1 MVSKPITRRSAL
13 GLSAAAL
20 SSLLFAGCTSETA
33 DGRVE
38 VEIVS
43 YKQEA
48 KALFDQ
54 IQADFN
60 ASHDNIVLKIDSP
73 ADAVTIMKTRFVR
86 ENYPDVIGIGG
97 DGDYANFVDSN
108 ILADV
113 LGYEGLTNV
122 KQSYT
127 DILKSVTYVPM
138 DGIYG
143 VPYVANAAGMLYN
156 IDMFEEHGWQ
166 IPETWDELIDLCE
179 EIKAEGEVAPF
190 YLGYLDTWTILS
202 PWNSITVNMVP
213 SDLAREVN
221 AGSAKFADYYGE
233 PARRMRQ
240 MLQYSQTCL
249 PGEPGPFAAS
259 YNDACTSFAN
269 GKSAM
274 YPCGS
279 FAVPQIMTGNDAIN
293 VGMFAMPS
301 ADNPA
306 DRIVVSGVDLQWCV
320 AETCPHKDEVLRTC
334 RPTSP
339 TSAPFPARRAT
350 LSSIRSSTVSRSFW
364 TRGACSTTSTIPT
377 SPPWRST
384 PSCRRCCST
393 SAMTTP
399 PSPPS
404 SRSSTPTGCATTA
417 RSSARSKST
426 RASSKGDKQWQ
437 VLARAKSARAA

>member
-20 SSLLFAGCTSETA
+20 SSRLFAGCTSETA
-33 DGRVE
+33 DGKVE

-60 ASHDNIVLKIDSP
+60 ASHDNLVLKIDSP

-113 LGYEGLTNV
+113 SGYEGLTNV

-320 AETCPHKDEVLRTC
+320 AETCPHKDEVFEVLSYLAEPENLQTYI
-334 RPTSP
+334 SDQ
-339 TSAPFPARRAT
+339 RA
-350 LSSIRSSTVSRSFW
+350 
-364 TRGACSTTSTIPT
+364 IPCAEGDFELDPLFDGIQEFLDEGRVLDYLDH
-377 SPPWRST
+377 SYQ
-384 PSCRRCCST
+384 
-393 SAMTTP
+393 SAMAVDAQLQTMLLDE
-399 PSPPS
+399 
-404 SRSSTPTGCATTA
+404 RDDDTA
-417 RSSARSKST
+417 I
-426 RASSKGDKQWQ
+426 
-437 VLARAKSARAA
+437 AAFLEKFDTDWLRYNREVIRKVQEYESQQ

>member
-1 MVSKPITRRSAL
+1 MTAKPITRRRAL

-20 SSLLFAGCTSETA
+20 SSLLFAGCSSETA
-33 DGRVE
+33 DGKVQ

-54 IQADFN
+54 VQADFN
-60 ASHDNIVLKIDSP
+60 AAHDDIVLKIDSP

-97 DGDYANFVDSN
+97 DADYANFVDSN

-113 LGYEGLTNV
+113 SDYEGMAGV
-122 KQSYT
+122 KQAYR
-127 DILKSVTYVPM
+127 DILESVTYVPM
-138 DGIYG
+138 EGVYG

-156 IDMFEEHGWQ
+156 VDMFEEKGWQ
-166 IPETWDELIDLCE
+166 IPETWDELIELCE
-179 EIKAEGEVAPF
+179 TIKAEGEVAPF

-213 SDLAREVN
+213 SDLARQVN
-221 AGSAKFADYYGE
+221 AGEAKFADYYGE

-279 FAVPQIMTGNDAIN
+279 FAVPQILTGNDAIN

-301 ADNPA
+301 ADDPA

-320 AETCPHKDEVLRTC
+320 AETCPHKDEVFEVLSYLAEPENLQTYI
-334 RPTSP
+334 SDQ
-339 TSAPFPARRAT
+339 RA
-350 LSSIRSSTVSRSFW
+350 
-364 TRGACSTTSTIPT
+364 IPCT
-377 SPPWRST
+377 EGDFELDPLFDGIQEFLDEGRVLDYLDHSYQ
-384 PSCRRCCST
+384 
-393 SAMTTP
+393 SAMAVDAQLQTMLLDE
-399 PSPPS
+399 
-404 SRSSTPTGCATTA
+404 RDDDTA
-417 RSSARSKST
+417 I
-426 RASSKGDKQWQ
+426 
-437 VLARAKSARAA
+437 AAFLEKFDTDWLRYNREVIRKVQEYESQQ

>member
-33 DGRVE
+33 DGKVE

-60 ASHDNIVLKIDSP
+60 ATHDNIVLKIDSP

-97 DGDYANFVDSN
+97 DADYANFVDSN

-113 LGYEGLTNV
+113 SAYEGINQV
-122 KQSYT
+122 SEAYR

-156 IDMFEEHGWQ
+156 VDMFEEHGWQ
-166 IPETWDELIDLCE
+166 IPETWDELIELCE
-179 EIKAEGEVAPF
+179 KIKAEGEVAPF

-221 AGSAKFADYYGE
+221 AGNAKFADYYGE

-279 FAVPQIMTGNDAIN
+279 FAVPQILTGNDAIN

-301 ADNPA
+301 ADDPA

-320 AETCPHKDEVLRTC
+320 AETCPHKDEVFEVLSYLAEPENLQTYI
-334 RPTSP
+334 SDQ
-339 TSAPFPARRAT
+339 RA
-350 LSSIRSSTVSRSFW
+350 
-364 TRGACSTTSTIPT
+364 IPCT
-377 SPPWRST
+377 EGDFELDPLFDGIQEFLDEGRVLDYLDHSYQ
-384 PSCRRCCST
+384 
-393 SAMTTP
+393 SAMAVDAQLQTMLLDE
-399 PSPPS
+399 
-404 SRSSTPTGCATTA
+404 RDDDTA
-417 RSSARSKST
+417 I
-426 RASSKGDKQWQ
+426 
-437 VLARAKSARAA
+437 AAFLEKFDTDWLRYNREVIRKVQEYESQQ

>member
-1 MVSKPITRRSAL
+1 MTAKPITRRHAL

-20 SSLLFAGCTSETA
+20 SSVLFAGCTSETA
-33 DGRVE
+33 DGKVQ

-48 KALFDQ
+48 KSIFDQ

-60 ASHDNIVLKIDSP
+60 AAHDDIVLKIDSP

-113 LGYEGLTNV
+113 SDYEGIGNV
-122 KQSYT
+122 KKSYT

-138 DGIYG
+138 EGIYG

-156 IDMFEEHGWQ
+156 VDMFEEKGWS
-166 IPETWDELIDLCE
+166 IPETWDELIELCE

-202 PWNSITVNMVP
+202 PWNSVTVNMVP
-213 SDLAREVN
+213 SDLARQVN
-221 AGSAKFADYYGE
+221 AGKAKFADYYGE

-240 MLQYSQTCL
+240 MLQYSQTLL

-279 FAVPQIMTGNDAIN
+279 FAVPQILTGNPDIN

-301 ADNPA
+301 ADDPA

-320 AETCPHKDEVLRTC
+320 AETCPHKEAVFEVLDYLAEPENLQTYLDDQ
-334 RPTSP
+334 
-339 TSAPFPARRAT
+339 RAIPCVEGDFT
-350 LSSIRSSTVSRSFW
+350 LDPLFDGIQEFLDEDRVLDYLDHSYQ
-364 TRGACSTTSTIPT
+364 
-377 SPPWRST
+377 
-384 PSCRRCCST
+384 
-393 SAMTTP
+393 SAMAVDAQLQTMLLDE
-399 PSPPS
+399 
-404 SRSSTPTGCATTA
+404 RDDDTA
-417 RSSARSKST
+417 I
-426 RASSKGDKQWQ
+426 
-437 VLARAKSARAA
+437 AAFLERFDTDWLRYNRDVIRKVQEYESQH

>member
-1 MVSKPITRRSAL
+1 MTAKPITRRHAL

-20 SSLLFAGCTSETA
+20 SSVLFAGCTSETA
-33 DGRVE
+33 DGKVQ

-48 KALFDQ
+48 KAIFDQ

-60 ASHDNIVLKIDSP
+60 AAHDDIVLKIDSP

-113 LGYEGLTNV
+113 SDYEGIGNV
-122 KQSYT
+122 KKSYT

-138 DGIYG
+138 EGIYG

-156 IDMFEEHGWQ
+156 VDMFEEKGWS
-166 IPETWDELIDLCE
+166 IPETWDELIELCE

-202 PWNSITVNMVP
+202 PWNSVTVNMVP
-213 SDLAREVN
+213 SDLARQVN
-221 AGSAKFADYYGE
+221 AGKAKFADYYGE

-240 MLQYSQTCL
+240 MLQYSQTLL

-279 FAVPQIMTGNDAIN
+279 FAVPQILTGNPDIN

-301 ADNPA
+301 ADDPA

-320 AETCPHKDEVLRTC
+320 AETCPHKEAVFEVLDYLAEPENLQTYLDDQ
-334 RPTSP
+334 
-339 TSAPFPARRAT
+339 RAIPCMEGDFT
-350 LSSIRSSTVSRSFW
+350 LDPLFDGIQEFLDEDRVLDYLDHSYQ
-364 TRGACSTTSTIPT
+364 
-377 SPPWRST
+377 
-384 PSCRRCCST
+384 
-393 SAMTTP
+393 SAMAVDAQLQTMLLDE
-399 PSPPS
+399 
-404 SRSSTPTGCATTA
+404 RDDDTA
-417 RSSARSKST
+417 I
-426 RASSKGDKQWQ
+426 
-437 VLARAKSARAA
+437 AAFLERFDTDWMRYNRNVIRKVQEYESQH

>member
-33 DGRVE
+33 DGKVE

-113 LGYEGLTNV
+113 SGYESLTNV

-156 IDMFEEHGWQ
+156 VDMFEEHGWQ

-240 MLQYSQTCL
+240 MLQYSQACL

-320 AETCPHKDEVLRTC
+320 AETCPHKDEVFEVLSYLAEPENLQTYI
-334 RPTSP
+334 SDQ
-339 TSAPFPARRAT
+339 RA
-350 LSSIRSSTVSRSFW
+350 
-364 TRGACSTTSTIPT
+364 IPCAEGDFELDPLFDGIQEFLDEGRVLDYLDH
-377 SPPWRST
+377 SYQ
-384 PSCRRCCST
+384 
-393 SAMTTP
+393 SAMAVDAQLQTMLLDE
-399 PSPPS
+399 
-404 SRSSTPTGCATTA
+404 RDDDTA
-417 RSSARSKST
+417 I
-426 RASSKGDKQWQ
+426 
-437 VLARAKSARAA
+437 AAFLEKFDTDWLRYNREVIRKVQEYESQQ

>member
-33 DGRVE
+33 DGKVE

-97 DGDYANFVDSN
+97 DGDYVNFVDSN

-113 LGYEGLTNV
+113 SGYEGLTNV

-221 AGSAKFADYYGE
+221 AGDAKFADYYGE

-320 AETCPHKDEVLRTC
+320 AETCPHKDEVFEVLSYLAEPENLQTYI
-334 RPTSP
+334 SDQ
-339 TSAPFPARRAT
+339 RA
-350 LSSIRSSTVSRSFW
+350 
-364 TRGACSTTSTIPT
+364 IPCAEGDFELDPLFDGIQEFLDEGRVLDYLDH
-377 SPPWRST
+377 SYQ
-384 PSCRRCCST
+384 
-393 SAMTTP
+393 SAMAVDAQLQTMLLDE
-399 PSPPS
+399 
-404 SRSSTPTGCATTA
+404 RDDDTA
-417 RSSARSKST
+417 I
-426 RASSKGDKQWQ
+426 
-437 VLARAKSARAA
+437 AAFLEKFDTDWLRYNREVIRKVQEYESQQ

>member
-1 MVSKPITRRSAL
+1 MTAKPITRRHAL

-20 SSLLFAGCTSETA
+20 SSVLFAGCTSETA
-33 DGRVE
+33 DGKVQ

-48 KALFDQ
+48 KAIFDQ

-60 ASHDNIVLKIDSP
+60 AAHDDIVLKIDSP

-113 LGYEGLTNV
+113 SDYEGIGNV
-122 KQSYT
+122 KKSYT

-138 DGIYG
+138 EGIYG

-156 IDMFEEHGWQ
+156 VDMFEEKGWS
-166 IPETWDELIDLCE
+166 IPETWDELIELCE

-202 PWNSITVNMVP
+202 PWNSVTVNMVP
-213 SDLAREVN
+213 SDLARQVN
-221 AGSAKFADYYGE
+221 AGKAKFADYYGE

-240 MLQYSQTCL
+240 MLQYSQTLL

-279 FAVPQIMTGNDAIN
+279 FAVPQILTGNPDIN

-301 ADNPA
+301 ADDPA

-320 AETCPHKDEVLRTC
+320 AETCPHKEAVFEVLDYLTE
-334 RPTSP
+334 PENLQTYLDDQ
-339 TSAPFPARRAT
+339 RAIPCMEGDFT
-350 LSSIRSSTVSRSFW
+350 LDPLFDGIQEFLDEDRVLDYLDHSYQ
-364 TRGACSTTSTIPT
+364 
-377 SPPWRST
+377 
-384 PSCRRCCST
+384 
-393 SAMTTP
+393 SAMAVDAQLQTMLLDE
-399 PSPPS
+399 
-404 SRSSTPTGCATTA
+404 RDDDTA
-417 RSSARSKST
+417 I
-426 RASSKGDKQWQ
+426 
-437 VLARAKSARAA
+437 AAFLERFDTDWLRYNRNVIRKVQEYESQH

>member
-1 MVSKPITRRSAL
+1 MPTKPITRRSML

-20 SSLLFAGCTSETA
+20 SSLMFAGCASEGA
-33 DGRVE
+33 DGAVE

-48 KALFDQ
+48 KSIFDQ

-60 ASHDNIVLKIDSP
+60 KTHDDVKLKIDSP

-97 DGDYANFVDSN
+97 DGDYASFTDSD
-108 ILADV
+108 ILA
-113 LGYEGLTNV
+113 NV
-122 KQSYT
+122 SDCPTLEEVKPAYT
-127 DILKSVTYVPM
+127 DILKSVTYIPM
-138 DGIYG
+138 EGIYG

-156 IDMFEEHGWQ
+156 KDMFDEKGWP
-166 IPETWDELIDLCE
+166 IPETWDELMDLCK
-179 EIKAEGEVAPF
+179 EIKDEGQVAPF

-202 PWNSITVNMVP
+202 PWNSIAVNMVP
-213 SDLAREVN
+213 SDLARQVN
-221 AGSAKFADYYGE
+221 AGKAKFADYYAG

-240 MLQYSQTCL
+240 VLQYSQTCL

-279 FAVPQIMTGNDAIN
+279 FAVPQILTGNPDIN

-320 AETCPHKDEVLRTC
+320 SAACKHKDAVYEVIAYLSDPDNLQTYI
-334 RPTSP
+334 SDQ
-339 TSAPFPARRAT
+339 RA
-350 LSSIRSSTVSRSFW
+350 
-364 TRGACSTTSTIPT
+364 IPCLEGNFQLDPLFDGIQEFLGDGRVLDYLDH
-377 SPPWRST
+377 SYQ
-384 PSCRRCCST
+384 
-393 SAMTTP
+393 SAMAVDAQLQTMLLDN
-399 PSPPS
+399 
-404 SRSSTPTGCATTA
+404 RDDDTA
-417 RSSARSKST
+417 IAAFLEKFDT
-426 RASSKGDKQWQ
+426 DWQ
-437 VLARAKSARAA
+437 RYNRDVIRKVQEYESQQ

>member
-1 MVSKPITRRSAL
+1 MTAKPITRRHAL

-20 SSLLFAGCTSETA
+20 SSVLFAGCTSETA
-33 DGRVE
+33 DGKVQ

-48 KALFDQ
+48 KAIFDQ

-60 ASHDNIVLKIDSP
+60 AAHDDIVLKIDSP

-113 LGYEGLTNV
+113 SDYEGIGNV
-122 KQSYT
+122 KKSYT

-138 DGIYG
+138 EGIYG

-156 IDMFEEHGWQ
+156 VDMFEEKGWS
-166 IPETWDELIDLCE
+166 IPETWDELIELCE

-202 PWNSITVNMVP
+202 PWNSVTVNMVP
-213 SDLAREVN
+213 SDLARQVN
-221 AGSAKFADYYGE
+221 AGKAKFADYYGE

-240 MLQYSQTCL
+240 MLQYSQTLL

-279 FAVPQIMTGNDAIN
+279 FAVPQILTGNPDIN

-301 ADNPA
+301 ADDPA

-320 AETCPHKDEVLRTC
+320 AETCPHKEAVFEVLDYLAEPENLQTYLDDQ
-334 RPTSP
+334 
-339 TSAPFPARRAT
+339 RAIPCMEGDFT
-350 LSSIRSSTVSRSFW
+350 LDPLFDGIQEFLDEDRVLDYLDHSYQ
-364 TRGACSTTSTIPT
+364 
-377 SPPWRST
+377 
-384 PSCRRCCST
+384 
-393 SAMTTP
+393 SAMAVDAQLQTMLLDE
-399 PSPPS
+399 
-404 SRSSTPTGCATTA
+404 RDDDTA
-417 RSSARSKST
+417 I
-426 RASSKGDKQWQ
+426 
-437 VLARAKSARAA
+437 AAFLERFDTDWMRYNRDVIRKVQEYESQH

>member
-33 DGRVE
+33 DGKVE

-113 LGYEGLTNV
+113 SGYEGLTNV

-156 IDMFEEHGWQ
+156 VDMFEEHGWQ

-320 AETCPHKDEVLRTC
+320 AETCPHKDEVFEVLSYLAEPENLQTYI
-334 RPTSP
+334 SDQ
-339 TSAPFPARRAT
+339 RA
-350 LSSIRSSTVSRSFW
+350 
-364 TRGACSTTSTIPT
+364 IPCAEGDFELDPLFDGIQEFLDEGRVLDYLDH
-377 SPPWRST
+377 SYQ
-384 PSCRRCCST
+384 
-393 SAMTTP
+393 SAMAVDAQLQTMLLDE
-399 PSPPS
+399 
-404 SRSSTPTGCATTA
+404 RDDDTA
-417 RSSARSKST
+417 I
-426 RASSKGDKQWQ
+426 
-437 VLARAKSARAA
+437 AAFLEKFDTDWLRYNREVIRKVQEYESQQ

>member
-33 DGRVE
+33 DGKVE

-60 ASHDNIVLKIDSP
+60 ATHDNIVLKIDSP

-97 DGDYANFVDSN
+97 DADYANFVDSN

-113 LGYEGLTNV
+113 SDFEGINQV
-122 KQSYT
+122 SEAYR

-156 IDMFEEHGWQ
+156 VDMFEEHGWQ

-320 AETCPHKDEVLRTC
+320 AETCPHKDEVFEVLSYLAEPENLQTYI
-334 RPTSP
+334 SDQ
-339 TSAPFPARRAT
+339 RA
-350 LSSIRSSTVSRSFW
+350 
-364 TRGACSTTSTIPT
+364 IPCAEGDFELDPLFDGIQEFLDEGRVLDYLDH
-377 SPPWRST
+377 SYQ
-384 PSCRRCCST
+384 
-393 SAMTTP
+393 SAMAVDAQLQTMLLDE
-399 PSPPS
+399 
-404 SRSSTPTGCATTA
+404 RDDDTA
-417 RSSARSKST
+417 I
-426 RASSKGDKQWQ
+426 
-437 VLARAKSARAA
+437 AAFLEKFDTDWLRYNREVIRKVQEYESQQ

>member
-1 MVSKPITRRSAL
+1 MTAKPITRRHAL

-20 SSLLFAGCTSETA
+20 SSVLFAGCTSETA
-33 DGRVE
+33 DGKVQ

-48 KALFDQ
+48 KSIFDQ

-60 ASHDNIVLKIDSP
+60 AAHDDIVLKIDSP

-113 LGYEGLTNV
+113 SDYEGIGNV
-122 KQSYT
+122 KKSYT

-138 DGIYG
+138 EGIYG

-156 IDMFEEHGWQ
+156 VDMFEEKGWP
-166 IPETWDELIDLCE
+166 IPETWDELIELCE

-202 PWNSITVNMVP
+202 PWNSVTVNMVP
-213 SDLAREVN
+213 SDLARQVN
-221 AGSAKFADYYGE
+221 AGKAKFADYYGE

-240 MLQYSQTCL
+240 MLQYSQTLL

-279 FAVPQIMTGNDAIN
+279 FAVPQILTGNPDIN

-301 ADNPA
+301 ADDPA

-320 AETCPHKDEVLRTC
+320 AETCPHKEAVFEVLDYLAEPENLQTYLDDQ
-334 RPTSP
+334 
-339 TSAPFPARRAT
+339 RAIPCVEGDFT
-350 LSSIRSSTVSRSFW
+350 LDPLFDGIQEFLDEDRVLDYLDHSYQ
-364 TRGACSTTSTIPT
+364 
-377 SPPWRST
+377 
-384 PSCRRCCST
+384 
-393 SAMTTP
+393 SAMAVDAQLQTMLLDE
-399 PSPPS
+399 
-404 SRSSTPTGCATTA
+404 RDDDTA
-417 RSSARSKST
+417 I
-426 RASSKGDKQWQ
+426 
-437 VLARAKSARAA
+437 AAFLERFDTDWLRYNRDVIRKVQEYESQH

>member
-33 DGRVE
+33 DGKVE

-60 ASHDNIVLKIDSP
+60 ATHDNIVLKIDSP

-113 LGYEGLTNV
+113 SGYEGLANV

-156 IDMFEEHGWQ
+156 VDMFEEHGWQ

-221 AGSAKFADYYGE
+221 AGNAKFADYYGE

-301 ADNPA
+301 ADDPA

-320 AETCPHKDEVLRTC
+320 AETCPHKDEVFEVLSYLAEPENLQTYI
-334 RPTSP
+334 SDQ
-339 TSAPFPARRAT
+339 RA
-350 LSSIRSSTVSRSFW
+350 
-364 TRGACSTTSTIPT
+364 IPCT
-377 SPPWRST
+377 EGDFELDPLFDGIQEFLDEGRVLDYLDHSYQ
-384 PSCRRCCST
+384 
-393 SAMTTP
+393 SAMAVDAQLQTMLLDE
-399 PSPPS
+399 
-404 SRSSTPTGCATTA
+404 RDDDTA
-417 RSSARSKST
+417 I
-426 RASSKGDKQWQ
+426 
-437 VLARAKSARAA
+437 AAFLEKFDTDWLRYNREVIRKVQEYESQQ

>member
-1 MVSKPITRRSAL
+1 MTAKPITRRRAL
-13 GLSAAAL
+13 GLSAAL
-20 SSLLFAGCTSETA
+20 SSVLFAGCTSETA
-33 DGRVE
+33 DGKVQ

-48 KALFDQ
+48 KAIFDQ
-54 IQADFN
+54 VQADFN
-60 ASHDNIVLKIDSP
+60 AAHDDIVLKIDSP

-97 DGDYANFVDSN
+97 DADYANFVDSN

-113 LGYEGLTNV
+113 SDYEGMAGV
-122 KQSYT
+122 KQAYR
-127 DILKSVTYVPM
+127 DILESVTYVPM
-138 DGIYG
+138 EGVYG

-156 IDMFEEHGWQ
+156 VDMFEEKGWQ
-166 IPETWDELIDLCE
+166 IPETWDELIELCE
-179 EIKAEGEVAPF
+179 TIKAEGEVAPF

-213 SDLAREVN
+213 SDLARQVN
-221 AGSAKFADYYGE
+221 AGEAKFADYYGE

-240 MLQYSQTCL
+240 MLQYSQTLL

-279 FAVPQIMTGNDAIN
+279 FAVPQILTGNPDIN

-301 ADNPA
+301 ADDPA

-320 AETCPHKDEVLRTC
+320 AETCPHKEAVFEVLDYLAEPENLQTYLDDQ
-334 RPTSP
+334 
-339 TSAPFPARRAT
+339 RAIPCVEGDFT
-350 LSSIRSSTVSRSFW
+350 LDPLFDGIQEFLDEDRVLDYLDHSYQ
-364 TRGACSTTSTIPT
+364 
-377 SPPWRST
+377 
-384 PSCRRCCST
+384 
-393 SAMTTP
+393 SAMAVDAQLQTMLLDE
-399 PSPPS
+399 
-404 SRSSTPTGCATTA
+404 RDDDTA
-417 RSSARSKST
+417 I
-426 RASSKGDKQWQ
+426 
-437 VLARAKSARAA
+437 AAFLERFDTDWLRYNRDVIRKVQEYESQH